1 VGVGI
6 FRQPANLLSSRLCI
20 RRVSTV
26 TDSVPIASELLRG
39 RKLALA
45 SYLALSLF
53 ICTWAQT
60 QNNQVSLPQHLES
73 LVNDR
78 LEATRCPGLSVAV
91 ASHNQI
97 VFSKALGKSDIEQG
111 VPLTTASVQRLASL
125 SKPITGTIIMDLVEQ
140 GKLALDVSVRQ
151 YLPELPAFY
160 QSVTLR
166 ELLSHQSGV
175 RGYADEESVLF
186 STIHYLTSRDALKV
200 MMTYLLAFRP
210 GTKVEYSSLAFTV
223 LGAAAEAVTGRSFQQ
238 LSMDFFSNHGIR
250 GFALDD
256 LYAIVPRRV
265 HGYLVDRN
273 PNLQFNDGR
282 VVERD
287 YLKGTNGEITNAHYY
302 DISNRYPAGGFDA
315 SAEDLLRF
323 VIAVGSGKV
332 LKPDTVNQ
340 MWSAQLTSDG
350 ANTVFGLGWGVSKW
364 KEKTKMVGM
373 NGLELSTAA
382 FLRYLPDSGVGVVL
396 LCNAEGAKELPELL
410 NDVLS
415 ATAAP

>member
-1 VGVGI
+1 M
-6 FRQPANLLSSRLCI
+6 RRLLPPS
-20 RRVSTV
+20 
-26 TDSVPIASELLRG
+26 LL
-39 RKLALA
+39 LLT
-45 SYLALSLF
+45 L
-53 ICTWAQT
+53 CTWAQT
-60 QNNQVSLPQHLES
+60 QSHEASLPQRLES

-78 LEATRCPGLSVAV
+78 FEATRCPGVSVAV

-97 VFSKALGKSDIEQG
+97 VFSKALGRADIEQE

-125 SKPITGTIIMDLVEQ
+125 SKPVTGAIIMDLAEQ
-140 GKLALDVSVRQ
+140 ENLSLDTSVRQ

-160 QSVTLR
+160 QSVTVR

-175 RGYADEESVLF
+175 RGYGNEEDVLF
-186 STIHYLTSRDALKV
+186 NTTHYSTSRDALQV
-200 MMTYLLAFRP
+200 MMTYPLAFTP

-238 LSMDFFSNHGIR
+238 LSMNFFSKHGIR

-256 LYAIVPRRV
+256 PYAIVPRRV

-273 PNLQFNDGR
+273 LNLQFNDGR
-282 VVERD
+282 GAGRD

-323 VIAVGSGKV
+323 VVAMGSGKV
-332 LKPDTVNQ
+332 LKSDTVTQ
-340 MWSAQLTSDG
+340 MWTAQRTSDG

-364 KEKTKMVGM
+364 REKTKMVGM
-373 NGLELSTAA
+373 NGLELSTAT
-382 FLRYLPDSGVGVVL
+382 FLRYLPDSGAGVAL
-396 LCNAEGAKELPELL
+396 LCNAEGAKGLSELVDDILV
-410 NDVLS
+410 DV
-415 ATAAP
+415 TGP